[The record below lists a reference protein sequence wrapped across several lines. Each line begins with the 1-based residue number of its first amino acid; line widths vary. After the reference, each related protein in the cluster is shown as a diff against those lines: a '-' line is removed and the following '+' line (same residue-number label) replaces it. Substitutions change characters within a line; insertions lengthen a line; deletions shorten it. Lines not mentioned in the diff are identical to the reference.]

1 MPDWLTVRTL
11 LLVAHVAA
19 AILFIGPAT
28 FATSAFAR
36 YVAPDTLPVARA
48 LNRVSRAYGTCS
60 VAVTVVGW
68 VLAARSG
75 YLSAI
80 WVGLSLGIFVVAVVL
95 LGAVILPGQR
105 RLLAAAEA
113 DTVPP
118 AATLA
123 RVRAASGLFALSWV
137 VILVL
142 MVAKPS

>member
-1 MPDWLTVRTL
+1 MPDWLTARTL
-11 LLVAHVAA
+11 LLVAHVGA
-19 AILFIGPAT
+19 AILFIGPVT

-36 YVAPDTLPVARA
+36 YAASDTLPVARA

-60 VAVTVVGW
+60 VAVPVVGG
-68 VLAARSG
+68 VLAAQTG
-75 YLSAI
+75 YLSTA
-80 WVGLSLGIFVVAVVL
+80 WVGVSLGIFAVALVL
-95 LGAVILPGQR
+95 LAAVILPGQR